1 MARKPGAAER
11 AAELLDLPVDSL
23 AGVPRLTL
31 VGSRSAVVEQ
41 HRGLLLYGPEQI
53 EIEGGRVRLRI
64 RGDGLRL
71 LHGNPVSTCRILLHP
86 HHLLHILRMQKR
98 LRKRLRELQL
108 LYF

>member
-41 HRGLLLYGPEQI
+41 HRGLLLYSPEQI

-71 LHGNPVSTCRILLHP
+71 QAMDREALLVRGEIVSV
-86 HHLLHILRMQKR
+86 
-98 LRKRLRELQL
+98 E
-108 LYF
+108 FF